1 MWTLPGADSLIQW
14 EREALGW
21 RRIGT
26 VCFEVGSKVTGID
39 GSAWRGEG
47 FPDFKRWWHR
57 EGCREL
63 NDRDDIPDRQQAEEF
78 WKR

>member
-1 MWTLPGADSLIQW
+1 MAANRDGVFRGGQQGDRDRWFGL
-14 EREALGW
+14 ER
-21 RRIGT
+21 R
-26 VCFEVGSKVTGID
+26 
-39 GSAWRGEG
+39 EG

-78 WKR
+78 WKRWNDMGRPKAK